1 MGRMDEFG
9 DRSMS
14 ERRSQVHVDLAGE
27 HSAHLGV
34 ELLGGEEEVSCPPC
48 LLQVESVRAP
58 QAGEKNATQWNLF
71 CKRG

>member
-48 LLQVESVRAP
+48 LLP
-58 QAGEKNATQWNLF
+58 PMGGE
-71 CKRG
+71 CEGPSSR